1 MKRLIL
7 SAVLA
12 LSIHASIL
20 MVNLSMPDRKIAQEA
35 NLHTVT
41 MTMVYHQQQ
50 RQKPAPVVLKKE
62 HTPAKKQT
70 KERKSKRVVKL
81 KPSQKP
87 VTSPE
92 PVNVPQRPVES
103 IHEPEEEI
111 FTKEASLTE
120 ERSVKTKI
128 MREAMPLY
136 RVNPAPKYPKK
147 ARKRGFQG
155 TVLLDVLVGKNGEV
169 IDLNVFESSGYAILD
184 RSALGSVRGW
194 FFEPGMRGDKAI
206 EMWVRVPIRF
216 QLN

>member
-20 MVNLSMPDRKIAQEA
+20 MVNLCMFGGKIVQET
-35 NLHTVT
+35 NLRTVT
-41 MTMVYHQQQ
+41 MTMTYHQQQ
-50 RQKPAPVVLKKE
+50 RRKPVPVVPKKE

-70 KERKSKRVVKL
+70 KKKKPKRVVKP

-87 VTSPE
+87 ETLPE
-92 PVNVPQRPVES
+92 PIETSQEPLES
-103 IHEPEEEI
+103 IHEPEEEVI
-111 FTKEASLTE
+111 TQEASLTE
-120 ERSVKTKI
+120 EKSAKTL
-128 MREAMPLY
+128 REAMPLY

-147 ARKRGFQG
+147 ARRRGLQG
-155 TVLLDVLVGKNGEV
+155 TVLLNVLVGKNGEV
-169 IDLNVFESSGYAILD
+169 IDLNIFESSGYAILD
-184 RSALGSVRGW
+184 RSAAGSVRGW

-206 EMWVRVPIRF
+206 EMWVRVPVRF